1 MVDVFGVI
9 GDQFFSQPMKLVTF
23 RPSGQDSD
31 ICTKYR
37 KFRPRDFFVNIS
49 QTPSYG
55 GDLVSYLQAVRQS
68 DRQTARQS

>member
-23 RPSGQDSD
+23 RPSVCITSGQDSD

-49 QTPSYG
+49 QTPLIRGRSSQLPAG
-55 GDLVSYLQAVRQS
+55 S
-68 DRQTARQS
+68 